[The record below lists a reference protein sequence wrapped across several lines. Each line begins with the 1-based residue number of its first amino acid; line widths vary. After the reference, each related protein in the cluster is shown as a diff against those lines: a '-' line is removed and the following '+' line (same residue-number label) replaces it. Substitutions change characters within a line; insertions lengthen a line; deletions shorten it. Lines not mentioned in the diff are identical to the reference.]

1 MFRDRPLV
9 FLPGGFEHVGEQRC
23 NKGAAGARTEA
34 LIGRPPRVVDLPC
47 REGVK
52 ALYLT
57 ACLAGPL
64 AHPALLTT
72 RWFVEVSPVDA
83 DPLKERYCVEAI
95 QWQQALQQAR
105 KIRGDRG
112 ALSRFSIELL

>member
-1 MFRDRPLV
+1 
-9 FLPGGFEHVGEQRC
+9 E
-23 NKGAAGARTEA
+23 
-34 LIGRPPRVVDLPC
+34 
-47 REGVK
+47 

-57 ACLAGPL
+57 AHLAPVALPL
-64 AHPALLTT
+64 AMTT

-83 DPLKERYCVEAI
+83 DTRKERYCVEAI

-112 ALSRFSIELL
+112 PLSRFSIELLDVGYRATDPSSKIRYTVSKAPRDAPLTGARGANGPDRPPP